1 MRDAIRRLARLR
13 PYDPERHGLYDLGT
27 QRVYE
32 HARQLVVPA
41 GQSVY
46 DPEVFGRYDRAT
58 QSVVPIV
65 ERPELWQLRLDE
77 LMTTAQEHARAWP
90 GAVERDRYRLALA
103 LLAPGRGTCL
113 DACTGS
119 PLPETRARVTE
130 LGYDYLPIDLEPPEG
145 IRREDVTALT
155 FADASIARIVS
166 LDTLEHVP
174 DYEAALREF
183 HRVLEP
189 GGVAIVHVPCYFFD
203 REHSAPLDPAN
214 DPWGHVRYFSG
225 RELVATVVRTGLS
238 VLRVQLHLDYG
249 AALVVAGRA

>member
-13 PYDPERHGLYDLGT
+13 PYDPTRHGLYDLET

-32 HARQLVVPA
+32 HARQLIVPA

-46 DPEVFGRYDRAT
+46 DPAVFGRYDRAT
-58 QSVVPIV
+58 QAVVPAG
-65 ERPELWQLRLDE
+65 EQPELWQLRLDE
-77 LMTTAQEHARAWP
+77 MLTAAQEHSRAWP
-90 GAVERDRYRLALA
+90 VALERDRYRLALG
-103 LLAPGRGTCL
+103 LLAPGEGVCL

-119 PLPETRARVTE
+119 PLAETRARVTE
-130 LGYDYLPIDLEPPEG
+130 LGYEYLPIDLEPPDG
-145 IRREDVTALT
+145 IRREDVTAMT
-155 FADASIARIVS
+155 FGDASIARILS

-174 DYEAALREF
+174 DYETALCEF
-183 HRVLEP
+183 RRVLAP
-189 GGVAIVHVPCYFFD
+189 GGIAVVHVPCYFFD
-203 REHSAPLDPAN
+203 REQSAPLDPAD

-225 RELVATVVRTGLS
+225 RELVATVARAGLS